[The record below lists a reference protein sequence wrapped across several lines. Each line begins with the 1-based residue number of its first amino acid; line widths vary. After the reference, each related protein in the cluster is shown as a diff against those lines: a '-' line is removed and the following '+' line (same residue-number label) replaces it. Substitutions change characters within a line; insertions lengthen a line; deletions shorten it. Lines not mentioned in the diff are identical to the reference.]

1 MLIGF
6 VCCVRCPAT
15 LRRATT
21 QCIMTSPIY
30 ICQERKF
37 RGRLVCLGV
46 RPCDCSS
53 LAKQAA
59 SALAGAHVGRFLCLG
74 RGSSTASVVTS
85 LLSVHPFLPRALR
98 LCAD

>member
-1 MLIGF
+1 MYTARKCRVSDMIRRTMTLSLIPRHRSLLTPNAALIGF

-15 LRRATT
+15 LQRATT
-21 QCIMTSPIY
+21 QCILTSPIY

-53 LAKQAA
+53 LAK
-59 SALAGAHVGRFLCLG
+59 
-74 RGSSTASVVTS
+74 
-85 LLSVHPFLPRALR
+85 
-98 LCAD
+98 